1 MPIDDPHFVVLCD
14 RVVLV
19 VWSLTDPVDGPSTL
33 TGSFGEAVTP
43 LSCLRLA
50 LENGGTRIIWALAR
64 PAEDT
69 AIMMVATGGIG
80 STAVEFDTRKA
91 TAVDQTIFAG
101 LTGPARLSLAA
112 AMLSTWASLFQL
124 QRDPGFL
131 GMLHKLLTAPGGA
144 AGRVQAIMG
153 VDTAVVV
160 ETPVPEKFGAC
171 KSGYLISQSHIKA
184 VKPKSLSV
192 RGPDR
197 ERGMRRFFLDHA
209 PASGDYLLVLR
220 GENGLVV
227 RAWSTSQKPQ
237 SPETWW
243 RKGGHREPGLRQ
255 EVITLFNTHSDGALA
270 ASIEF
275 QLRCPLKPV
284 AVAGSPV
291 LPSAGIEVALAGQS
305 GLLMGG
311 WYRDPS
317 GFIEGFDLLGADDK
331 PLSIDDERIEFAGKV
346 AGPEKEAIPATG
358 FIGFST
364 QIKGPLLQPR
374 FLMRLKSGV
383 RHLLTPPVQ
392 PLDWTGARAAALR
405 SVPPQALTDH
415 VIANCLAPII
425 GEFQQAAKASIGTP
439 TVQQIGTP
447 VDDPLVSIVIP
458 LYKVLDF
465 LPFQIAAFASDP
477 QILFRCEIIYVLDS
491 PEQADA
497 VAHLLTGL
505 NLVYGLPITL
515 AVMPRNGGFAIANNR
530 AASLAR
536 GKALTLLNS
545 DVIPIKAGWVGELT
559 ERLNDESVGA
569 VGPKL
574 LFEDDSIQHAGL
586 FFDRDHRGRWLNH
599 HYYKGMPR
607 HYRPANSERSV
618 PGVTGACV
626 VMRRALFEAV
636 GGFTEDYV
644 IGDYEDSDLC
654 LKVRATGRDIVYV
667 PSAEL
672 YHLERRSMT
681 QSSDYMRGVASQ
693 YNSWLHQQRWD
704 AAMTALMAVDAKSDA
719 QTRRVA

>member
-1 MPIDDPHFVVLCD
+1 MPTTDPHFVSLCD

-19 VWSLTDPVDGPSTL
+19 VWSLPDPVEGPSTL
-33 TGSFGEAVTP
+33 TGSFGETVAP
-43 LSCLRLA
+43 LSCLRLP
-50 LENGGTRIIWALAR
+50 LESGGTRVVWAMLR
-64 PAEDT
+64 PSADT
-69 AIMMVATGGIG
+69 ATVMAATGGIG
-80 STAVEFDTRKA
+80 STAVEYDRRSA
-91 TAVDQTIFAG
+91 AAVDETIFAG

-112 AMLSTWASLFQL
+112 ALLANWVGLFQL

-131 GMLHKLLTAPGGA
+131 GMLRTLLVPPAGA
-144 AGRVQAIMG
+144 AGRAQTVLG
-153 VDTAVVV
+153 VDTAVVI
-160 ETPVPEKFGAC
+160 ETNAPDQFGPC
-171 KSGYLISQSHIKA
+171 KSGFLLSPTQILAI
-184 VKPKSLSV
+184 KPKSLAV
-192 RGPDR
+192 RPTDR
-197 ERGMRRFFLDHA
+197 SRGMRRFFVGQA
-209 PASGDYLLVLR
+209 PTPGEHLLILR
-220 GENGLVV
+220 GQNGLVV
-227 RAWSTSQKPQ
+227 RSWSTAQPAA

-255 EVITLFNTHSDGALA
+255 ELIALLNEHSSGTRA

-275 QLRCPLKPV
+275 QLRCPLKPI
-284 AVAGSPV
+284 AVVGSPV

-331 PLSIDDERIEFAGKV
+331 PVSIDGERVEFSGKV
-346 AGPEKEAIPATG
+346 AGPDKQALPATG
-358 FIGFST
+358 FIGFSSK
-364 QIKGPLLQPR
+364 IKGPLLQPR

-383 RHLLTPPVQ
+383 RHLLTPAVQ

-405 SVPPQALTDH
+405 AVPPQALTDH
-415 VIANCLAPII
+415 VIATCLAPII
-425 GEFQQAAKASIGTP
+425 GEFQQAAQEKIGCP

-447 VDDPLVSIVIP
+447 VDDPLVSIIIP

-477 QILFRCEIIYVLDS
+477 QILFRCEVIYVLDS

-515 AVMPRNGGFAIANNR
+515 AVMPRNGGYAIANNR
-530 AASLAR
+530 AAALAR

-559 ERLNDESVGA
+559 ERLNDETIGA

-607 HYRPANSERSV
+607 HYRPANTERSV

-626 VMRRALFEAV
+626 VLRRAQFEAV

-654 LKVRATGRDIVYV
+654 LKVRATGRDILYV

-693 YNSWLHQQRWD
+693 YNSWLHEQRWD
-704 AAMTALMAVDAKSDA
+704 AAMTALMAADAEPSA